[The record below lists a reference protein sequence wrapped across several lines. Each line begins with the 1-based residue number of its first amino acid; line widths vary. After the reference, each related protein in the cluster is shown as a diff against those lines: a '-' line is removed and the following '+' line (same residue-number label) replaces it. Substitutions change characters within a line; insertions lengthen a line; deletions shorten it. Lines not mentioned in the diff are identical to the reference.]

1 MSRSPTDSKV
11 LLLLFV
17 LSLATSLLAVE
28 HDTESHR
35 ATPWTFN
42 SVPIPDFTVGA
53 SQPSIVSADGTTH
66 ATSIILVSP
75 LNGFTGTVA
84 LSDLPLSTDVLCTAI
99 HPAAIPNSS
108 GEATV
113 SCSSSVPGAYDVTI
127 FGTSGGIRHN
137 ATATFTF
144 TTSAAPDFTIT
155 AVSSVSL
162 TTDTTATSNVT
173 VTPQGGFHSEVNL
186 TATVYPS
193 TGLSVSLIP
202 QRLVLGIGTTTAR
215 FSASAPGDYAVTITG
230 ISKSHSHMITIV
242 VAVTLAG
249 PPDFEISASSGSI
262 NIEAGNPGMTR
273 IVVTPGSG
281 FTGAVTLAVAAPAGI
296 SCSLSTTS
304 IQSSGTSALTCNS
317 GRPGEYTIT
326 IKAIGGTSTHTVTV
340 NVQVATL
347 SPAAPAPSTILGL
360 APAFFFVVIPGIIAL
375 VVAGAVLLL
384 RLRGSLAR
392 RA

>member
-1 MSRSPTDSKV
+1 MFGKSVSHSPTDSKV

-17 LSLATSLLAVE
+17 LSLAASQLAVE
-28 HDTESHR
+28 QDTESHR
-35 ATPWTFN
+35 ATPWTLS
-42 SVPIPDFTVGA
+42 SVPIPDFTVGVT
-53 SQPSIVSADGTTH
+53 QPSIVSADGTTH

-84 LSDLPLSTDVLCTAI
+84 LSDLPLPTDLLCTAI

-127 FGTSGGIRHN
+127 FGTSGGIRHS

-144 TTSAAPDFTIT
+144 TTSAPPDFTIA

-162 TTDTTATSNVT
+162 TADTTATSNVT

-193 TGLSVSLIP
+193 TWLSVSLVP
-202 QRLVLGIGTTTAR
+202 RRLVLASGTTTAK
-215 FSASAPGDYAVTITG
+215 FSAS
-230 ISKSHSHMITIV
+230 
-242 VAVTLAG
+242 
-249 PPDFEISASSGSI
+249 
-262 NIEAGNPGMTR
+262 R
-273 IVVTPGSG
+273 IR
-281 FTGAVTLAVAAPAGI
+281 
-296 SCSLSTTS
+296 
-304 IQSSGTSALTCNS
+304 SSGTSPLTCNG

-326 IKAIGGTSTHTVTV
+326 IKATGGTGTHTATV
-340 NVQVATL
+340 NVHVATL

-360 APAFFFVVIPGIIAL
+360 APAFFYVIIAGIIA
-375 VVAGAVLLL
+375 VVAAGAVLLL
-384 RLRGSLAR
+384 RRRGSWPTCIRRGLFFPGAHLLINHMSMHREGVLFKHLQLALDPVLG
-392 RA
+392 A